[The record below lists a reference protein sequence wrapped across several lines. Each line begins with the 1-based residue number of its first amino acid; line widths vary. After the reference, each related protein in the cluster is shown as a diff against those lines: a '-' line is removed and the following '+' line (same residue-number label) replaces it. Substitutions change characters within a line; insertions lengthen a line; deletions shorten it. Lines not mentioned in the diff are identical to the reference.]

1 LNKKI
6 VYGIVF
12 LIIILVIGVVA
23 VIFLTKP
30 APALT
35 FSASLRGD
43 NEVPPSGSSA
53 TGQANFTL
61 SMDEMTLSYKIEA
74 SNLHNITMAHIHI
87 AAAGANGPIAVW
99 LYPSA
104 PPATL
109 ISGVFNGVLAEDD
122 FAAAD
127 LLGPL
132 EGLTLRDLFDEIDAG
147 NAYVNIHTSQFPGGE
162 IRGQIS
168 KQG

>member
-23 VIFLTKP
+23 VIFLTQP
-30 APALT
+30 ASLA
-35 FSASLRGD
+35 FSASLREE

-53 TGQANFTL
+53 TGQATFTL
-61 SMDEMTLSYKIEA
+61 SSDETTLHYKIEA
-74 SNLHNITMAHIHI
+74 SNLNNITMAHIHI
-87 AAAGANGPIAVW
+87 APAGTNGPIAVW

-104 PPATL
+104 PPEML
-109 ISGVFNGVLAEDD
+109 IPGVFNGVLAEGDITS
-122 FAAAD
+122 AN

-132 EGLTLRDLFDEIDAG
+132 EGQTLSDLLDQIDAG